1 MAFPVLAAA
10 LLALGADRTV
20 RRARL
25 RPRERRRRCCGSTCS
40 GSSATPRSTSSP
52 CRSSA
57 SSARSCRSSAASRSS
72 ATRRWCSR
80 PSRSPP
86 CRSTVWAHHMYVT
99 GQVLL
104 PFFAFMTMLIAVPTG
119 VKFFNWIGTM
129 WGGSLT
135 FETPMLWA
143 IGFLVTFLFGGL
155 TGIILSSP
163 AAGLPPLRHL
173 LRRGALPLHGVRH
186 RGLRDVRRLLLL
198 VAEVHRPDARR
209 EARQDP
215 LLDAVHRLP
224 HHLPHPALAR
234 RRGHAPPL
242 RRLPARG
249 RLQTANRSPRPA
261 PSCSAPRRCRSS
273 TTSGRPGATRR
284 WSRSTTPGATARS
297 LEWATSCPPPRHNF
311 DSIPRIRSERPA
323 FDLHH
328 PEVAPPTVRAPDAP
342 ALVKTMGPA
351 DLGEMPGHEAGESG
365 GTDGPGHGS
374 ATR

>member
-10 LLALGADRTV
+10 LLALGADRQL
-20 RRARL
+20 RRAGL
-25 RPRERRRRCCGSTCS
+25 RRRATAGRCCGSTCS
-40 GSSATPRSTSSP
+40 GSSAIPRSTSSR

-57 SSARSCRSSAASRSS
+57 SSARSSRSSAASRSS
-72 ATRRWCSR
+72 ATRPWSS
-80 PSRSPP
+80 PRSPSP
-86 CRSTVWAHHMYVT
+86 RCRSTVWAHHMYAT

-129 WGGSLT
+129 WRGSLT

-173 LRRGALPLHGVRH
+173 LRRRALPLRGLRH
-186 RGLRDVRRLLLL
+186 RGVRDVRRLLLL

-209 EARQDP
+209 AARQDP

-224 HHLPHPALAR
+224 HDVPDPALAR

-249 RLQTANRSPRPA
+249 RLHREHQSPRPA
-261 PSCSAPRRCRSS
+261 PSSSAPRRCRSS
-273 TTSGRPGATRR
+273 TTSGRPGARRR
-284 WSRSTTPGATARS
+284 WSRPTTRGATARRWS
-297 LEWATSCPPPRHNF
+297 GRPPARRRGTTSTR
-311 DSIPRIRSERPA
+311 IPRIRSERPGVR
-323 FDLHH
+323 
-328 PEVAPPTVRAPDAP
+328 PAPPGGRATDGA
-342 ALVKTMGPA
+342 GPGRA
-351 DLGEMPGHEAGESG
+351 RAGQG
-365 GTDGPGHGS
+365 DGPG
-374 ATR
+374 RPR